1 MMEKND
7 NPKIS
12 VVLPVY
18 NEEKNLR
25 HIHREISQVM
35 RSNYDGWE
43 IIFVDDGSTDNSY
56 RIMKDISEED
66 HNVKLIKFKK
76 NFGQSAALSG
86 GFKHSEGDI
95 IVTLDADLQNDP
107 KEIPKLVDKLHE
119 GYDCVSGWRKK
130 RKDSL
135 GKRFASWVQTKL
147 AMKLGP
153 NIHDFG
159 CTLKAYTAKSIN
171 DINLYGENHRYIP
184 AELHRMGYKV
194 TELPVNHRP
203 RKHGNTKYGSFRLLK
218 GSFDL
223 FFHFF
228 WNHFSAAP
236 IHFLGT
242 IGFIFMVSGFALGTY
257 RVLMK
262 YLFGVPVL
270 SEMAQLLLAISMV
283 LFGFLLL
290 MFGVLAEILMKIYYS
305 DRDNYTIES
314 IEKHGE
320 HKEE

>member
-1 MMEKND
+1 MMKKKN
-7 NPKIS
+7 NTEIS
-12 VVLPVY
+12 VVLPVF

-25 HIHREISQVM
+25 QIHKEISQVM
-35 RSNYDGWE
+35 RSNYEEWE
-43 IIFVDDGSTDNSY
+43 IIFVDDGSTDTSY
-56 RIMKDISEED
+56 RVMKNIYEED
-66 HNVKLIKFKK
+66 PHVRIIKFKK
-76 NFGQSAALSG
+76 NFGQSAALSA
-86 GFKHSEGDI
+86 GFELSEGDV

-107 KEIPKLVDKLHE
+107 KEIPKLVDKLEE

-135 GKRFASWVQTKL
+135 GKRFASWIQTKL
-147 AMKLGP
+147 AMKMGP
-153 NIHDFG
+153 DIHDFG
-159 CTLKAYTAKSIN
+159 CTLKSYTAKSIKN
-171 DINLYGENHRYIP
+171 INLYGENHRYIP
-184 AELHRMGYKV
+184 AEMHRMGYKI

-203 RKHGNTKYGSFRLLK
+203 RKHGNTKYGSFRILK

-228 WNHFSAAP
+228 WNHFSSTP

-262 YLFGVPVL
+262 YIFGVPVL

-290 MFGVLAEILMKIYYS
+290 MFGILAEILMKIYYS
-305 DRDNYTIES
+305 DRNNYTIES
-314 IEKHGE
+314 IEKSGE
-320 HKEE
+320 HKEK